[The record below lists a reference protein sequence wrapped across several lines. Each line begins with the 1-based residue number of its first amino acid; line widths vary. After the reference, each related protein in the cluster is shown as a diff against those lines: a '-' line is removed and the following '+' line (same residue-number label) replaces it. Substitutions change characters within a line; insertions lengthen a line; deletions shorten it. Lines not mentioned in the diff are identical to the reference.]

1 MAPRSEL
8 EIATA
13 SHRRLVKEETSY
25 HKELAQLER
34 RLDQL
39 LAAAAQ
45 QQQKESGGATQAD
58 AIADAGADD
67 DGAADA
73 QLERDNREYE
83 IRQAVSGQKINKT
96 QEKKNT
102 KLSLVFHHFP

>member
-13 SHRRLVKEETSY
+13 SHQRLVKEETSY
-25 HKELAQLER
+25 HKELAQLEG

-39 LAAAAQ
+39 LAGAAQ
-45 QQQKESGGATQAD
+45 QQRKESSRDATQAD
-58 AIADAGADD
+58 AATDGGVDDDD

-83 IRQAVSGQKINKT
+83 IRQAVS
-96 QEKKNT
+96 
-102 KLSLVFHHFP
+102 